1 VDLLAHSKCDHFGKH
16 AIIYSPTNIIYPL
29 LTASYRLPVAKI
41 WYLDLWQ
48 NHDKLTRPSE
58 ALILSHFE
66 TVSQLQWQWLV
77 TATIVTFC
85 PSIVFVLVEL
95 FRGTNPDGS
104 ITAKSKGEIIIEGC
118 CFLTLAL
125 AWIPTVMIATTP
137 RGAASLIG
145 NAYFCTWINAIAVCE
160 GLVWFIHDKRRETHE
175 LLQRKRLAYIRRQDK
190 VMEEALEIQKSLEQ
204 KEAVVVQTRA
214 SAEGNR
220 AEEEE
225 IVGRTQSDLFE
236 AETGDSTC
244 DFAEL

>member
-1 VDLLAHSKCDHFGKH
+1 MNDC
-16 AIIYSPTNIIYPL
+16 
-29 LTASYRLPVAKI
+29 KI

-48 NHDKLTRPSE
+48 NHAKLTRPSE
-58 ALILSHFE
+58 ALILSHFK

-77 TATIVTFC
+77 IVTITTFC
-85 PSIVFVLVEL
+85 PSIVFVLIEL

-175 LLQRKRLAYIRRQDK
+175 LLQRKRMAYIRRQEK
-190 VMEEALEIQKSLEQ
+190 VMEEALDIQKRLEQ
-204 KEAVVVQTRA
+204 KEAVAETR

-220 AEEEE
+220 VEEEG
-225 IVGRTQSDLFE
+225 IVGRTSSDIFE
-236 AETGDSTC
+236 TETGNST
-244 DFAEL
+244 DEFAEV